1 MNNQA
6 TLQSG
11 EKLTL
16 TAFRLLQQDG
26 SYDMIYIGAKDANTL
41 TRHLQNPL
49 KRFSFMPAKFVAITI
64 AEVGALKE
72 RGEV

>member
-16 TAFRLLQQDG
+16 TAFRLLQKDG
-26 SYDMIYIGAKDANTL
+26 TYDMVYIGAKDANTL
-41 TRHLQNPL
+41 IRHLQNPL
-49 KRFSFMPAKFVAITI
+49 KRFSFMPAKFVPVTI
-64 AEVGALKE
+64 AEI
-72 RGEV
+72 GEKGKGQI